1 MAGTTNIVVEAI
13 QLAYHMLVFDTLVAS
28 ERASCT
34 ADIGE
39 RIVVPVTENRVRV
52 NHFVAGCIRLVGTLD
67 QGIVGVVSTGEVTA
81 ILAPQIGP
89 ARKVRRIP

>member
-1 MAGTTNIVVEAI
+1 MASTTNIVVEAI
-13 QLAYHMLVFDTLVAS
+13 RLAYPMLVFDTLVAG

-39 RIVVPVTENRVRV
+39 RTVVPVTENKVRV
-52 NHFVAGCIRLVGTLD
+52 NHFVTGCMRLVSTLD

-81 ILAPQIGP
+81 ILAPQISP
-89 ARKVRRIP
+89 ERKVRRSP